1 MTAIVAR
8 RLHNQKLAGSEL
20 GRPADVIA
28 WLGAAQAQDYAAAT
42 WAIGL
47 RARAVTSA
55 DVEQAFTDGR
65 ILRTHV
71 LRPTWH
77 FVTPEDIR
85 WMLALT
91 GPRVHAGN
99 AFYYRKLG
107 LDRALFA
114 RSRRALERALQ
125 GGRQLTRAELAAALQ
140 RTGIVAKGLR
150 LAYLMMY
157 AELDA
162 LICSGARRDKQFTYA
177 LLDERV
183 PPAASGRDDEALAEL
198 TRRYFTSRGP
208 ATVRDFAWWSGLTT
222 RDITAGIEMAGTA
235 LVQDV
240 IEGRTYWRADST
252 HARRRA
258 TPTVYLLPIYDEFG
272 IAYKDRDVVPAM
284 PAPGSIG
291 DESEYMHLLVIDGH
305 LVGRW
310 RRTLKTSTVIV
321 EAHPFRALTRSETR
335 ALEAAVA
342 QYGKFMNL
350 AAELDLHLAGM
361 WLPCSPRG
369 TGRGTKVPRYYGVC

>member
-1 MTAIVAR
+1 MSAALITPMTAIVAR
-8 RLHNQKLAGSEL
+8 RLHNQKLAVSEL
-20 GRPADVIA
+20 ARPADVIA
-28 WLGAAQAQDYAAAT
+28 WLGAAQAQDYAAAK

-47 RARAVTSA
+47 RARAVTNA

-77 FVTPEDIR
+77 FVTPGDIR

-125 GGRQLTRAELAAALQ
+125 GGRQLTRAELAAALH

-150 LAYLMMY
+150 LGYLMMS

-162 LICSGARRDKQFTYA
+162 MICSGARRDKQFTYA

-183 PPAASGRDDEALAEL
+183 PPAPKRSRDEALAEL

-222 RDITAGIEMAGTA
+222 RDITAGIEMAGSA

-240 IEGRTYWRADST
+240 IEGRTYWRAGST
-252 HARRRA
+252 QARRRA
-258 TPTVYLLPIYDEFG
+258 TPTVYLLPNYDEFG
-272 IAYKDRDVVPAM
+272 IAYKDRDVVPAL
-284 PAPGSIG
+284 PAPRSIR

-335 ALEAAVA
+335 ALEAAVTRH
-342 QYGKFMNL
+342 GKFMNL
-350 AAELDLHLAGM
+350 AAELRLVDM
-361 WLPCSPRG
+361 
-369 TGRGTKVPRYYGVC
+369 